1 MRTNSFLNALQ
12 TRDALTENDIVT
24 HSISGSRVLDLFY
37 GMGGSRQL
45 NEARIA
51 GMFSQAFIENRL
63 LATKALFYNRDVR
76 GGQGERRS
84 FRIMFEYLCYDHP
97 EVAIKN
103 IPNVPFYGRWDDLFN
118 ALGTPAEKP
127 ALDFIATA
135 LKAGDKLCAKWMPRE
150 GKHNSAW
157 AKILRTHLELTPKQ
171 YRKLL
176 AGNTQVIENFMCS
189 GDWGKIDYNHVPS
202 VASNKYRHAF
212 GKHDFERY
220 SGWLESLSKPESG
233 NKIHADAIF
242 PHTIVHGY
250 LSNHYGGIKGLDKTL
265 EAQWKALPNYVPDG
279 HSFIPVCDVS
289 GSMNGEPME
298 VSVSLGVYLSERNKG
313 PFKDAFLTFSGRPQ
327 LQILTGNTLRGKIE
341 QLEASHWDM
350 NTDLEAVFKLILS
363 KATSGSVPA
372 EDMPETILIISDMQ
386 FDQCIEKPSNTAM
399 DMIRRQY
406 ETAGYKIPNVVF
418 WNVRT
423 SQGIPVKLDEQGTA
437 IVSGFSPSVMKNLLS
452 GEMRPDAV
460 MLRTLLDPRYE
471 RVVI

>member
-12 TRDALTENDIVT
+12 TRDALTENGMVT
-24 HSISGSRVLDLFY
+24 NSTSGSRVMDLFY

-51 GMFSQAFIENRL
+51 GMFSQAFIEDRL

-84 FRIMFEYLCYDHP
+84 FRIMFEYLCSDHP

-103 IPNVPFYGRWDDLFN
+103 LVNVPFYGRWDDLFV
-118 ALGTPAEKP
+118 AVGTPVEIP
-127 ALDFIATA
+127 ALDVISTA

-176 AGNTQVIENFMCS
+176 AGNTQVIESFMCS
-189 GDWGKIDYNHVPS
+189 GKWENIDYNHVPS

-212 GKHDFERY
+212 GKHDYPRY
-220 SGWLESLSKPESG
+220 SAWLESLTKPESG

-242 PHTIVHGY
+242 PHIIVHGY
-250 LSNHYGGIKGLDKTL
+250 IKNYYTSSLDKTL
-265 EAQWKALPNYVPDG
+265 EAQWLALPDYVPEG

-289 GSMNGEPME
+289 GSMRGEPLE
-298 VSVSLGVYLSERNKG
+298 VSISLGVYLSQRNKG
-313 PFKDAFLTFSGRPQ
+313 PFKDAFLTFSAHPK
-327 LQILTGNTLRGKIE
+327 LQVLTGNTLRGKIE
-341 QLEASHWDM
+341 QLETSQWDM
-350 NTDLEAVFKLILS
+350 NTDVEAVFKLILS
-363 KATSGSVPA
+363 KAKESSVPA
-372 EDMPETILIISDMQ
+372 EDMPETIIILSDMQ
-386 FDQCIEKPSNTAM
+386 FDQCIQNPSNTAF
-399 DMIRRQY
+399 DMIQRMY
-406 ETAGYKIPNVVF
+406 AEAGYKIPNVVF
-418 WNVRT
+418 WNLRT
-423 SQGIPVKLDEQGTA
+423 SSGIPVKITTQGTA
-437 IVSGFSPSVMKNLLS
+437 LVSGFSPSIMKNLLS
-452 GEMRPDAV
+452 GEMRPDRV
-460 MLRTLLDPRYE
+460 MLKTLLDPRYE